1 VGGYLNVRLDLL
13 CQPGARPAG
22 SLGAVQ
28 GQPERAARLIG
39 AAAVF
44 HETSHTRAIPL
55 TEALFAEG
63 IELAREALGEGAFA
77 RAWAAGGVMSSEE
90 AIAEAL
96 AVEIAPGAP
105 PVARPQRHP
114 AGLTDAEVEVL
125 RRLASGL
132 KTRMPWLGSR
142 ASPTTATP

>member
-1 VGGYLNVRLDLL
+1 M
-13 CQPGARPAG
+13 
-22 SLGAVQ
+22 
-28 GQPERAARLIG
+28 
-39 AAAVF
+39 
-44 HETSHTRAIPL
+44 
-55 TEALFAEG
+55 
-63 IELAREALGEGAFA
+63 GEGAFA
-77 RAWAAGGVMSSEE
+77 RAWAAGGAMSSEE

-96 AVEIAPGAP
+96 AVEIARGAP

-114 AGLTDAEVEVL
+114 AGLTDTEVEVL